1 MKNLFLFSFLFAFVA
16 TFTFTGC
23 KKENTPAVE
32 VNEYA
37 LLSDQIKTSSLD
49 LDKMLSSL
57 VLFPAAETD
66 VATKYIIDLRSATDY
81 AAGHI
86 ANAVNVEFK
95 NILTE
100 ASKAAAKPIL
110 VVCYTGQTSTY
121 AVTLLRLYGYP
132 DASALKWGMSGW
144 NATFDKWTANCKDL
158 KTDANWNVDIVANIT
173 FESPKLVTGLTTG
186 SEILK
191 KRVELVVAAG
201 FKSITPADVLANPSN
216 YFINSY
222 ISAAH
227 YAGFGH
233 IKGSYRINPLLITDG
248 TINNLDPSKKI
259 VSICYTGQTSGCIT
273 AWLNVLGYDAYSLLW
288 GLNGLSYTNPFWTTP
303 AVITNHWGFDSK
315 SKTFTTVK

>member
-1 MKNLFLFSFLFAFVA
+1 MKTLFLFSFLFAFVA

-23 KKENTPAVE
+23 KKDDPPAVE

-37 LLSDQIKTSSLD
+37 LLSDQIKISSLD

-57 VLFPAAETD
+57 VLFPAAEID

-100 ASKAAAKPIL
+100 ASKTAAKPIL

-158 KTDANWNVDIVANIT
+158 KTDANWNVDIVTNIT

-248 TINNLDPSKKI
+248 TINHLDPSKKI

-288 GLNGLSYTNPFWTTP
+288 GLNGLSYTNSFWTTP
-303 AVITNHWGFDSK
+303 TVITNHWGFDSK

>member
-248 TINNLDPSKKI
+248 TISNLDPSKKI
-259 VSICYTGQTSGCIT
+259 VSVCYTGQTSGCIT

-288 GLNGLSYTNPFWTTP
+288 GLNGMSYTNPFWTTP

>member
-23 KKENTPAVE
+23 KKDDTPAVE

-37 LLSDQIKTSSLD
+37 LLSDQIKSSSLD

-95 NILTE
+95 NILSE

-121 AVTLLRLYGYP
+121 AVTLLRLYGYS

-191 KRVELVVAAG
+191 KRVEFVVAAG
-201 FKSITPADVLANPSN
+201 FKSITPADILANPSN

-303 AVITNHWGFDSK
+303 VVITNHWGFDSK